1 MWRVKGGGLGALA
14 IVHPLFHAGPKDP
27 FTFVH
32 VSAYI
37 SDFHGLVIWPTFV
50 LGGEMA
56 AVKPEKRAFD
66 LIEAKRRRPWKGEE
80 EVRLAW
86 VAALEAVLGIH
97 FDAERAKKDSSYNN
111 VIIEFKGPGFF
122 KGSKTSSKF
131 KEATVDRLLPYTLR
145 EAAKSGISTE
155 DYIGI
160 AIDGEHICFAQVI
173 DGVIH
178 TQHLVPF
185 SEYAVGLVVEAIKAD
200 TRRAITADNLMSDF
214 GHGSANAQAMM
225 QAMSDALAAE
235 LTVKNNTKIKMLFE
249 EWRALYGQVADMS
262 VLQTAAINQEMC
274 FTWKGKA
281 QEAMPGRLFVIHT
294 YNSLLIKLLAAEIVS
309 AHGLT
314 ATKQPAQA
322 MSALLS
328 DAALLETLSD
338 DIEKAG
344 IFAQAGING
353 FVEEAIFSWYLDV
366 ARKPL
371 YSTTLPPALRN
382 ILAALSLYRTD
393 NLSRTRD
400 VLRDLYQGL
409 VPGRLRQSLGEFY
422 TPDWLVDFTIDK
434 AKKGKWLGKRI
445 LDPTCGSGAFLLAAL
460 QCMRRETLA
469 AGWEAGRTLD
479 YLCKSVWG
487 FDLNPLAV
495 QTARVNFLMEI
506 ADLLRAAPGH
516 TLEIPVLL
524 ADAIYSPAPNPEKG
538 KDVVAYQIGSQIAG
552 LDILLPSKLA
562 FDRLRLDQ
570 VFAQM
575 CEDVEAEREYDE
587 AETRLVASGLI
598 TEAESVAWREPVK
611 HTYDQVLALHRQ
623 QWNGIWFRVVRNFF
637 WSATA
642 GHFDCVVGNPPWVRW
657 SKLPDAYRERVK
669 PTCEKYGIFSQTK
682 RHGGNELDISAMI
695 TYTTA
700 DKWLNPTG
708 RLAFNITGTIFK
720 NPSSAGFRH
729 FKLTPTDP
737 KTLHL
742 VPLSVDD
749 MKALKPFSDASNHTT
764 VAIFD
769 KAKKPGT
776 YPVPY
781 RLWDSSPGVSK
792 AIPSTLALDDVL
804 KLVVVSELEAAPVEG
819 LGSPWAVLP
828 KGRYKQLQFL
838 SGTCSWVAGRKGI
851 TTDLNGIYFVSIL
864 GNNKTDVQIQNRPD
878 SGRKTAGQPAKT
890 AWVEPTKLYPLI
902 KGAGDFEPCYLRLDN
917 PAESDFLYTFV
928 PNVSIDKQGYK
939 DAETAMNSPALP
951 KTKAWF
957 KGNEKMLND
966 RSTYRRQMKGAPFY
980 AVYNVGD
987 YTFQPWKVIWPEM
1000 SRTFYAAVAGS
1011 AKVPIVGTRP
1021 YVPDHKVYYAGFDTK
1036 VKAYFVC
1043 GLLNAPMVC
1052 EWIESHTVSIQMGDV
1067 FKHMHLPEYDSKNKD
1082 HKTLAALVEK
1092 AHKQHD
1098 KGKRDV
1104 LVAQVRK
1111 DADAIL
1117 VAWTKVSKK

>member
-1 MWRVKGGGLGALA
+1 MAVVKQ
-14 IVHPLFHAGPKDP
+14 
-27 FTFVH
+27 
-32 VSAYI
+32 
-37 SDFHGLVIWPTFV
+37 
-50 LGGEMA
+50 
-56 AVKPEKRAFD
+56 AFD
-66 LIEAKRRRPWKGEE
+66 MIEAKRRRPWKGEE

-86 VAALEAVLGIH
+86 VAALETVLGVH

-111 VIIEFKGPGFF
+111 VIIEFKGPGLF
-122 KGSKTSSKF
+122 KGSKTSAKF
-131 KEATVDRLLPYTLR
+131 KEATVKRLLPYTLR
-145 EAAKSGISTE
+145 ESAKSGIPTD

-173 DGVIH
+173 DGTIH

-185 SEYAVGLVVEAIKAD
+185 SEYAVSLVIQAIKAD
-200 TRRAITADNLMSDF
+200 TRRAITADNLMADF
-214 GHGSANAQAMM
+214 GHGSANAKAIM

-235 LTVKNNTKIKMLFE
+235 LAVKYNTKIKMLFE

-262 VLQTAAINQEMC
+262 ILQTAAINQEMC

-281 QEAMPGRLFVIHT
+281 TEAMPGRLFVIHT

-314 ATKQPAQA
+314 TTKQPAQA
-322 MSALLS
+322 MSALL
-328 DAALLETLSD
+328 DNTALLEILSD

-344 IFAQAGING
+344 IFKQAGING

-366 ARKPL
+366 ASKPA
-371 YSTTLPPALRN
+371 YSATLSSALRS
-382 ILAALSLYRTD
+382 ILASLSLYRTD

-434 AKKGKWLGKRI
+434 AKKGKWLDKRT

-460 QCMRRETLA
+460 QCIRREALA
-469 AGWEAGRTLD
+469 AGWEPRRTLD
-479 YLCKSVWG
+479 HLCQSVWG

-516 TLEIPVLL
+516 ELEIPVLL

-538 KDVVAYQIGSQIAG
+538 KDVVEYQIGSQIAG
-552 LDILLPSKLA
+552 LNILLPSKLA

-575 CEDVEAEREYDE
+575 CEDVESEREYAE
-587 AETRLVASGLI
+587 AETRLIASGLL
-598 TEAESVAWREPVK
+598 TKAESETWRGPLK
-611 HTYDQVLALHRQ
+611 HTYDQILKLHRQ

-642 GHFDCVVGNPPWVRW
+642 GHFDCIVGNPPWVRW

-669 PTCEKYGIFSQTK
+669 PTCEKYGIFSPTK

-700 DKWLNPTG
+700 DKWLKPTG
-708 RLAFNITGTIFK
+708 RLAFVITGTIFK
-720 NPSSAGFRH
+720 NPSSSGFRQ

-737 KTLHL
+737 NTLHL
-742 VPLSVDD
+742 APLSVDD
-749 MKALKPFSDASNHTT
+749 MRALKPFSDASNHTT
-764 VAIFD
+764 VAVFD
-769 KAKKPGT
+769 KSKKPGE

-781 RLWDSSPGVSK
+781 RLWDTSPGITR
-792 AIPSTLALDDVL
+792 AIPPTLPLDDVL
-804 KLVVVSELEAAPVEG
+804 KQVVLLEFEASPVG
-819 LGSPWAVLP
+819 DLGSPWAVLT
-828 KGRYKQLQFL
+828 KGRHKQLQFL
-838 SGTCSWVAGRKGI
+838 SGACDWVAGRKGI
-851 TTDLNGIYFVSIL
+851 TTDLNGIYFVSML
-864 GNNKTDVQIQNRPD
+864 ADNKKDVQIQNHPG
-878 SGRKTAGQPAKT
+878 SGRKTAGQSAKRT
-890 AWVEPTKLYPLI
+890 WVEPTMLYPLI

-917 PAESDFLYTFV
+917 PLTPESLYTFV
-928 PNVSIDKQGYK
+928 PNTSIDKQGYT
-939 DAETAMNSPALP
+939 DAETSMNSPALA

-957 KGNEKMLND
+957 KANEKLLNE

-987 YTFQPWKVIWPEM
+987 YTFKPWKVIWPEM
-1000 SRTFYAAVAGS
+1000 SRSFYAAVAGS
-1011 AKVPIVGTRP
+1011 ANVPVVGSRP
-1021 YVPDHKVYYAGFDTK
+1021 YVPDHKVYFASFDSK
-1036 VKAYFVC
+1036 IEAYFLC

-1052 EWIESHTVSIQMGDV
+1052 EWVESHNVSIQMGDV
-1067 FKHMHLPEYDSKNKD
+1067 FKHMRLPKFDPKD
-1082 HKTLAALVEK
+1082 KTHKELAALVEK

-1098 KGKRDV
+1098 KEKRTV
-1104 LVAQVRK
+1104 LVTQVRK
-1111 DADAIL
+1111 DANAIL
-1117 VAWTKVSKK
+1117 AAWIKADNK